1 MPTFASIQTSS
12 QMLRANPL
20 RTLLSTLGVAMGVA
34 SLVAVLAIGDGME
47 KYARD
52 QIAGTTDLQ
61 TVVVGPQVF
70 DQVDNTSIPRVDYPH
85 FSLADAASLG
95 AALSDIASVAP
106 SLQGGTRVVTNG
118 GMIRL
123 SQLMA
128 TTPAIMDRLK
138 LQFAAGGFFTDG
150 DVQSAARVVVLSHAL
165 AEAVRPGVSPQSLLG
180 DSVHLEKLWLR
191 IVGVISS
198 AEQGAMTLM
207 AIVPFSIGNDV
218 MAPSIMPSAPHLLV
232 RAHALEQVDSVRGR
246 AERWL
251 SSRIPDWK
259 HVAKVEYSRGL
270 RMEQAKTFMLIF
282 KIAMGSF
289 GGITLLVGGIGI
301 MNVLLA
307 AVIERTREIGIRK
320 ATGARQA
327 DILVQFL
334 GESVAVSGIGATL
347 GAVLG
352 LAGAFGV
359 TALIRSASGAT
370 VYAALNWRSLA
381 VAAIASVVVGLV
393 FGTYPALRAARL
405 SPIEAIRHE

>member
-1 MPTFASIQTSS
+1 MPTLASIQTSS

-61 TVVVGPQVF
+61 TVVVGPQLF
-70 DQVDNTSIPRVDYPH
+70 DQVDGTSIPRVDYPH
-85 FSLADAASLG
+85 FTLADGISLG
-95 AALSDIASVAP
+95 SALSDIASVAP
-106 SLQGGTRVVTNG
+106 SLQGGTRVLTKG
-118 GMIRL
+118 GVVRL

-138 LQFAAGGFFTDG
+138 LQFAAGGFFTDN
-150 DVQSAARVVVLSHAL
+150 DVDAAARVVVLSSGL
-165 AEAVRPGVSPQSLLG
+165 ADAVRPGAAAQSLLG
-180 DSVHLEKLWLR
+180 DSVQLEQRWLR
-191 IVGVISS
+191 IVGVIGP
-198 AEQGAMTLM
+198 AEQGAMSLM
-207 AIVPFSIGNDV
+207 AIVPFSIGSEV
-218 MAPSIMPSAPHLLV
+218 LAPSIMPSAPHLLV

-251 SSRIPDWK
+251 SARLPDWK
-259 HVAKVEYSRGL
+259 KVAKVEYSRGL

-320 ATGARQA
+320 ATGARQI
-327 DILVQFL
+327 DIMIQFL

-347 GAVLG
+347 GALLG
-352 LAGAFGV
+352 LGGAFGV
-359 TALIRSASGAT
+359 TTLIRHASGAT
-370 VYAALNWRSLA
+370 VYAALNWWSLL
-381 VAAIASVVVGLV
+381 VAAVASVVVGLV